1 MCGCRNPSQIWP
13 RRSAVVQMSPILP
26 ARLSVYAA
34 EWQAARM
41 CPWVGRS
48 SGPVSLSPSQSCPG
62 CTTNTSG
69 YDFRKGHLPE
79 PHRKPRPTRVL
90 PVSPWLNKDVQDF
103 AFAVH
108 GTPDVQLS
116 AVETPL

>member
-1 MCGCRNPSQIWP
+1 M
-13 RRSAVVQMSPILP
+13 RRITIRR
-26 ARLSVYAA
+26 ARTWHYRKMHPYIEQSN
-34 EWQAARM
+34 R
-41 CPWVGRS
+41 
-48 SGPVSLSPSQSCPG
+48 PVSLSPSQSCPG